1 MKKAL
6 FLGMIFLGMI
16 FLALLLESRISVFG
30 TPPNLTAAI
39 AYYFGLKH
47 GETKGIF
54 FGSLIGLL
62 EDGLS
67 GNILGPNLLGKG
79 LVGFFSAFMSGS
91 FFRWTPL
98 LGMFGIFFL
107 TALDG
112 ITVFF
117 SRTAFELMP
126 TSIPNAISI
135 VIVSAIMNSFLGIFI
150 RPQNA

>member
-1 MKKAL
+1 MKRAL
-6 FLGMIFLGMI
+6 FWGII

-30 TPPNLTAAI
+30 TSPNLTAVI
-39 AYYFGLKH
+39 AYYFGLKN
-47 GETKGIF
+47 GETKGIL

-79 LVGFFSAFMSGS
+79 LVGFFASFMSGS

-98 LGMFGIFFL
+98 LGMIGIFFL

-112 ITVFF
+112 ITVFL
-117 SRTAFELMP
+117 SRTVFELMP
-126 TSIPNAISI
+126 TSMLNATLKII
-135 VIVSAIMNSFLGIFI
+135 AAAIINSFLGIFI
-150 RPQNA
+150 KPRND